1 MALFGRRKR
10 AENAAETEP
19 PETPETGVEEETGPT
34 LPPVD
39 ADGRRSVDDHREFVL
54 SLIDELP
61 PFGQQILDALDLSLC
76 EDVISQVDL
85 PSFDHARV
93 AGYAVQSADV
103 EGAKDSDPVV
113 LAVVGQVH
121 PGQVSPTPLSPGTA
135 MVLAAGAPIPDNAD
149 AVVALIDTDEGADDV
164 LVYAE
169 APIGTNIRRRG
180 EDLAAGTQVF
190 RTGERLGPG
199 GIGLLAAI
207 GHDKALVRPRPR
219 VVVVSAGSDLV
230 EPGAALGQPGQSYDA
245 ASRLVS
251 AAARH
256 AGAVV
261 YQVSAPTDE
270 ALPVTQA
277 ILDQLV
283 RADLLVM
290 VDRSGSLGSASSAE
304 IGVLRR
310 VLGNLGWSNIAEI
323 AMTPGGTHGV
333 GLIGADETPV
343 LLIPGDPQATRAA
356 FEAFIRPVI
365 RKLRGVTPV
374 VREASGAVVRSDI
387 SSVQGMR
394 EFVPGVV
401 ERTDD
406 QRRVTVAATFAE
418 AIGQTNALILLDEE
432 TDRVNGGDIVP
443 VWLLDE
449 D

>member
-10 AENAAETEP
+10 AASTAETEP
-19 PETPETGVEEETGPT
+19 PQPSEERVEEETGPT

-39 ADGRRSVDDHREFVL
+39 AEGRRSVDDHREFVL

-103 EGAKDSDPVV
+103 EGAKDADPVV

-135 MVLAAGAPIPDNAD
+135 MLLAEGAPIPENAD
-149 AVVALIDTDEGADDV
+149 AVVALVDTDEGTDDV

-169 APIGTNIRRRG
+169 APIGTNIRHRG

-190 RTGERLGPG
+190 AAGERLGPG
-199 GIGLLAAI
+199 AIGLLAAI

-219 VVVVSAGSDLV
+219 VVVISAGSDLV
-230 EPGAALGQPGQSYDA
+230 EPGVALSQPGQSYDA
-245 ASRLVS
+245 ASRLLA
-251 AAARH
+251 AAARR

-261 YQVSAPTDE
+261 YQVSTPTDD
-270 ALPVTQA
+270 ALTVTQA
-277 ILDQLV
+277 IHDQLV

-290 VDRSGSLGSASSAE
+290 VDRSGSLGAASSAE

-310 VLGNLGWSNIAEI
+310 VLGNLGWNNIAEI
-323 AMTPGGTHGV
+323 AMTPGGTHGI

-343 LLIPGDPQATRAA
+343 LLIPGDPVATRAA

-374 VREASGAVVRSDI
+374 VREAAAAVVRSDI
-387 SSVQGMR
+387 SSTQGLR
-394 EFVPGVV
+394 EFVPGIVAS
-401 ERTDD
+401 TDD
-406 QRRVTVAATFAE
+406 QRRVMVAAGFAE
-418 AIGQTNALILLDEE
+418 SIGQSNALILLDEE
-432 TDRVNGGDIVP
+432 TDRVSGGDIVP